1 VAGAAANRTD
11 YDIAIIGGGINGCGI
26 ARDAAGRGWRV
37 QLCDRADLGA
47 GTSSAST
54 KLIHGGLRYL
64 EHYEFRLV
72 REALREREVLW
83 GIAPHIIWPLRFVLP
98 YHRQLRPAW
107 LLRLGLFIYDHLGGR
122 RRLPPARSIRLKDD
136 PAGAVL
142 QSVFVRGFEYSDCW
156 VEDSRL
162 VVLNARDA
170 ADRGATI
177 APRTSCVSAQR
188 VEGVWNLDLRDE
200 MTGARRTIRARALV
214 NAAGPWVAA
223 VAGSVI
229 TPPVPAAVRLVKGSH
244 IVVPR
249 LYDHAGCYVFQHAD
263 GRILFVIP
271 YERDFTLIGTT
282 DEDFTGDPT
291 DVRAS
296 EAEINYLCAAASA
309 YLRVPV
315 TPALVVWSFAGVRP
329 LFDDGASAPQQARRD
344 YVLTLDVPAPALLS
358 VFGGK
363 ITTYRRLA
371 ESALDL
377 LRPHLPPAYGQPA
390 GWTGS
395 VSLPGG
401 DFPVDGFEALLQA
414 AGQRFPFLP
423 AATLRRLLRA
433 YGTNIAALLGN
444 AGSRD
449 DLGRVF
455 GADLTEAEL
464 NYLARTEWA
473 RTGEDVL
480 WRRSKLGLR
489 LSPAEIAA
497 VGEAMRRIGLQRM
510 EAA

>member
-1 VAGAAANRTD
+1 
-11 YDIAIIGGGINGCGI
+11 
-26 ARDAAGRGWRV
+26 
-37 QLCDRADLGA
+37 
-47 GTSSAST
+47 
-54 KLIHGGLRYL
+54 
-64 EHYEFRLV
+64 
-72 REALREREVLW
+72 
-83 GIAPHIIWPLRFVLP
+83 
-98 YHRQLRPAW
+98 
-107 LLRLGLFIYDHLGGR
+107 
-122 RRLPPARSIRLKDD
+122 
-136 PAGAVL
+136 
-142 QSVFVRGFEYSDCW
+142 
-156 VEDSRL
+156 
-162 VVLNARDA
+162 
-170 ADRGATI
+170 
-177 APRTSCVSAQR
+177 
-188 VEGVWNLDLRDE
+188 
-200 MTGARRTIRARALV
+200 
-214 NAAGPWVAA
+214 
-223 VAGSVI
+223 
-229 TPPVPAAVRLVKGSH
+229 
-244 IVVPR
+244 
-249 LYDHAGCYVFQHAD
+249 
-263 GRILFVIP
+263 
-271 YERDFTLIGTT
+271 
-282 DEDFTGDPT
+282 
-291 DVRAS
+291 
-296 EAEINYLCAAASA
+296 
-309 YLRVPV
+309 
-315 TPALVVWSFAGVRP
+315 
-329 LFDDGASAPQQARRD
+329 
-344 YVLTLDVPAPALLS
+344 
-358 VFGGK
+358 
-363 ITTYRRLA
+363 
-371 ESALDL
+371 L